1 MTAPLLSI
9 WFKLL
14 LLRGLVGMGQLVRV
28 FKPDSS
34 AVWVFRAMVF
44 FGLCVALAGFASH
57 HAAIS
62 CAGIFL
68 LTVFSAL
75 TFKQSSQTIQIFND
89 RVIFSNAGQD
99 AWTIPFDS
107 FSKLEVAT
115 TYKNVS
121 KYSPGRTILL
131 RFLDRDDKL
140 CAEANVNVF
149 DKSAIRAMI
158 ELINSSKPGLLLNK
172 QAHELLQ
179 DTAPKSTTM
188 GAVTKT
194 E

>member
-1 MTAPLLSI
+1 
-9 WFKLL
+9 
-14 LLRGLVGMGQLVRV
+14 MGQLVRV

-34 AVWVFRAMVF
+34 VSWVFKAMVILC
-44 FGLCVALAGFASH
+44 LCVALAGFAVH
-57 HAAIS
+57 QPMIS
-62 CAGIFL
+62 CLGIFM
-68 LTVFSAL
+68 LTIFSAL
-75 TFKQSSQTIQIFND
+75 TFRQSSQTIQIFND
-89 RVIFSNAGQD
+89 QVVFGQGGQD

-107 FSKLEVAT
+107 FSRIELTT
-115 TYKNVS
+115 TYKNAS

-149 DKSAIRAMI
+149 DKTAIRAMI
-158 ELINSSKPGLLLNK
+158 ELIYVGKPGLSLNR

-179 DTAPKSTTM
+179 DTASKSTTII
-188 GAVTKT
+188 ASTKT

>member
-1 MTAPLLSI
+1 
-9 WFKLL
+9 
-14 LLRGLVGMGQLVRV
+14 MGQLVKV

-34 AVWVFRAMVF
+34 AIWVFKAMVL
-44 FGLCVALAGFASH
+44 FGLFIALVGFVAHKSMITCG
-57 HAAIS
+57 
-62 CAGIFL
+62 GICW
-68 LTVFSAL
+68 LTVFAAL
-75 TFKQSSQTIQIFND
+75 TFRQSSQTIQIFTD
-89 RVIFSNAGQD
+89 RIVFSNAGQD

-115 TYKNVS
+115 TYKNAS

-131 RFLDRDDKL
+131 RFLDADDKL

-149 DKSAIRAMI
+149 DKTVIRAMI
-158 ELINSSKPGLLLNK
+158 ELLHSNKPGLLLNK

-179 DTAPKSTTM
+179 DRWSKGITM
-188 GAVTKT
+188 GAVTKV

>member
-1 MTAPLLSI
+1 
-9 WFKLL
+9 
-14 LLRGLVGMGQLVRV
+14 MGQMVRV

-34 AVWVFRAMVF
+34 AIWVFRAMVL
-44 FGLCVALAGFASH
+44 FGLGVALAGFAAH
-57 HAAIS
+57 QALIS
-62 CAGIFL
+62 CGGIFW

-89 RVIFSNAGQD
+89 RVVFSNAGQD

-121 KYSPGRTILL
+121 RYSPGRTILL
-131 RFLDRDDKL
+131 RFLDRDNKL

-149 DKSAIRAMI
+149 DKTAIRTMI
-158 ELINSSKPGLLLNK
+158 ELIHGSKPGLLLNK

-179 DTAPKSTTM
+179 DTSPKGTTM